1 MFSDNQGTTM
11 ENSTARLLIAV
22 VILAAGLPW
31 DEPRAEAP
39 HASSPTSQTRDN
51 FSFSKALPA
60 AALDRYRG
68 GSEVHI
74 LDIKSDGMV
83 SDNVAYD
90 LTTGHNY
97 IGEGSFSGASGFP
110 TVIQNSGNNVLIQN
124 STNINLQLQ

>member
-1 MFSDNQGTTM
+1 M
-11 ENSTARLLIAV
+11 ENSIARLLIAG
-22 VILAAGLPW
+22 VILAAALPW
-31 DEPRAEAP
+31 DAPRAEAP
-39 HASSPTSQTRDN
+39 AAASPTSQAKEN
-51 FSFSKALPA
+51 FTFSTALPA

-74 LDIKSDGMV
+74 LDITSDGMV
-83 SDNVAYD
+83 NDNVAYD

-124 STNINLQLQ
+124 STNINLQVQ

>member
-1 MFSDNQGTTM
+1 MA
-11 ENSTARLLIAV
+11 NSTARLLVAG
-22 VILAAGLPW
+22 VIIVASLPW
-31 DEPRAEAP
+31 QARAQPTAPADSTPPAREAFP
-39 HASSPTSQTRDN
+39 SST
-51 FSFSKALPA
+51 ALPA

-68 GSEVHI
+68 GSEVSI

-90 LTTGHNY
+90 LTTGRNY